1 MFNQWTI
8 SRKTVLSFAIQVL
21 LTAVSC
27 IAGVMA
33 LNTVIAG
40 KDAVILEDSV
50 RRLRVEEMR
59 VQREKRAKAVRSYLI
74 TKNDKYIGQ
83 IAKHRDTLIDEGM
96 KLQNSA
102 VNDEELQLIHAVVTT
117 NSEMQAAWDKVVAQ
131 RQAGAPIEA
140 IAGEFD
146 KDQAIVAALDVAMS
160 NLAKWEDTR
169 LARRSADA
177 SAAAKTAQSAL
188 WGNVLLATVLAII
201 MARFLRAAI
210 VDRVGNAVHH
220 AQSSATELRT
230 SAAQQASSSQELAS
244 TTAEIST
251 TIRELLATSRQIT
264 ESAQRVVQVAQE
276 TGTVARSGDATGQR
290 ANDAVGLIR
299 NQVDLVVGH
308 MLELGRRAQ
317 QIGAILD
324 LINELAE
331 QTNILS
337 INATIEAAGAGE
349 SGRRFAVVADE
360 IRRLADRVGGSARE
374 IRTLI
379 EEIRTAA
386 NTTVM
391 ATEDGR
397 KAVDAGTRQF
407 AEVITAFNDISQRAA
422 ITTEAAR
429 EIELSIRQQTTA
441 VEQVNLAVTGVAQA
455 AKETESSATQTLATA
470 EQLASVSAALGRL
483 IWSKGTA

>member
-1 MFNQWTI
+1 
-8 SRKTVLSFAIQVL
+8 L
-21 LTAVSC
+21 
-27 IAGVMA
+27 
-33 LNTVIAG
+33 
-40 KDAVILEDSV
+40 
-50 RRLRVEEMR
+50 
-59 VQREKRAKAVRSYLI
+59 
-74 TKNDKYIGQ
+74 
-83 IAKHRDTLIDEGM
+83 
-96 KLQNSA
+96 
-102 VNDEELQLIHAVVTT
+102 
-117 NSEMQAAWDKVVAQ
+117 
-131 RQAGAPIEA
+131 
-140 IAGEFD
+140 AGEFD
-146 KDQAIVAALDVAMS
+146 NSQTIVAALDAAMV
-160 NLAKWEDTR
+160 NLAKWEDAR
-169 LARRSADA
+169 LARRSAHA
-177 SAAAKTAQSAL
+177 SAAATRAMGGLWFIAL
-188 WGNVLLATVLAII
+188 VAAVLA
-201 MARFLRAAI
+201 AVLSTFLRRAI
-210 VDRVGNAVHH
+210 VGHVGNAVHQ
-220 AQSSATELRT
+220 AQSSATQLRA
-230 SAAQQASSSQELAS
+230 SAAQQAASSQELAA

-276 TGTVARSGDATGQR
+276 TGNVARSGDATGQR
-290 ANDAVGLIR
+290 ASDAVLVIR
-299 NQVDLVVGH
+299 NQVDVVVGH

-379 EEIRTAA
+379 EEIRASA

-407 AEVITAFNDISQRAA
+407 ADVNTAFDDIAQRVG

-441 VEQVNLAVTGVAQA
+441 VEQVNLAVSGLAQA
-455 AKETESSATQTLATA
+455 AKETESSATQTLSTA
-470 EQLASVSAALGRL
+470 EQLAAVSVALGRL
-483 IWSKGTA
+483 IWGKSDF

>member
-1 MFNQWTI
+1 VFDNWTI
-8 SRKTVLSFAIQVL
+8 NAKTALSFALLSL
-21 LTAVSC
+21 LTAVAC
-27 IAGVMA
+27 VAGVVS
-33 LNTVIAG
+33 LNYVTSS
-40 KDAVILEDSV
+40 KDAVITEDAV
-50 RRLRVEEMR
+50 RRLRIEEMR
-59 VQREKRAKAVRSYLI
+59 VQREKRAKAVRSYII
-74 TKNDKYIGQ
+74 TKNEKYLDQ
-83 IAKHRDTLIDEGM
+83 IAKHRDTLIEEGNQ
-96 KLQNSA
+96 LRTTA
-102 VNDEELQLIHAVVTT
+102 VDDEERNLVAAVMSSNADMQHAWDGVVT
-117 NSEMQAAWDKVVAQ
+117 K
-131 RQAGAPIEA
+131 RRAGATVEE
-140 IAGEFD
+140 IATEFD
-146 KDQAIVAALDVAMS
+146 KDQAIVQALDQAMV
-160 NLAKWEDTR
+160 NLAKWEDER
-169 LARRSADA
+169 LARRSAEA
-177 SAAAKTAQSAL
+177 SAAATRGMGGLWLTAVLSVAL
-188 WGNVLLATVLAII
+188 AVALSS
-201 MARFLRAAI
+201 FLRRAI
-210 VDRVGNAVHH
+210 VGHVGNAVHH
-220 AQSSATELRT
+220 AQSSATELRA
-230 SAAQQASSSQELAS
+230 SAAQQAASAQELAS

-276 TGTVARSGDATGQR
+276 TGNVARSGDAIGQR
-290 ANDAVGLIR
+290 ANEAVLAIR
-299 NQVDLVVGH
+299 NQVDVVVGH

-324 LINELAE
+324 LINELSE

-379 EEIRTAA
+379 EEIRAAA

-407 AEVITAFNDISQRAA
+407 AEVNTAFNDISQRVSV
-422 ITTEAAR
+422 TTEAAR

-455 AKETESSATQTLATA
+455 AKETESSAGQTLATA
-470 EQLASVSAALGRL
+470 EQLATVSAALSKL
-483 IWSKGTA
+483 IWTKGTA